1 MIEVRNLT
9 RRYGPLT
16 AVDDVSFRV
25 ESGVVAGLLGPN
37 GAGKTTT
44 MRMLAGCLGM
54 TGGSIDIAGHDLATD
69 SEAARAALGY
79 LPEMPPLYVDMTVR
93 DYLDHAARL
102 RRVPGSR
109 RKSAVARALERADL
123 GDVAGRLIGHL
134 SKGYRQRVGIAQ
146 ALVHEPPVLILD
158 EPTSGL
164 DPSQMGQVRALIDS
178 LRGDHTVLL
187 STHLLSEVSASC
199 DTVLILVGG
208 RLVADGTEDELRAG
222 AGTGPRLGLRIGG
235 DVAACA
241 EALAGLDGVEDV
253 QIQGGRLS
261 VSLSASSDP
270 RPAVHRVAAAFDL
283 LESVPL
289 DGLEQIFQR
298 ALGPRETP

>member
-9 RRYGPLT
+9 RRYGQLT
-16 AVDDVSFRV
+16 AVQDVSFRV
-25 ESGVVAGLLGPN
+25 EAGAVAGLLGPN

-44 MRMLAGCLGM
+44 MRMLTGCLGM
-54 TGGSIDIAGHDLATD
+54 TGGSIEIAGHDLSSQ

-79 LPEMPPLYVDMTVR
+79 LPEAPPLYVDMTVR

-102 RRVPGSR
+102 RRVRRSR
-109 RKSAVARALERADL
+109 RRAAVANAVERADL
-123 GDVAGRLIGHL
+123 GDVEGRLIGHL

-164 DPSQMGQVRALIDS
+164 DPAQMSQVRSLIDT

-187 STHLLSEVSASC
+187 STHLLSEVSATC
-199 DTVLILVGG
+199 DQVLIVVGG
-208 RLVADGTEDELRAG
+208 RLVADGSEEELRAR
-222 AGTGPRLGLRIGG
+222 ADSGPRLGLTIGG
-235 DVAACA
+235 DVDGCA
-241 EALAGLDGVEDV
+241 EALAAMHGVEDV
-253 QIQGGRLS
+253 QIRGDRIELNLEAGEEL
-261 VSLSASSDP
+261 
-270 RPAVHRVAAAFDL
+270 RPEVHRTAARFDL
-283 LESVPL
+283 LQSVPL

-298 ALGPRETP
+298 ALNTRDEP